1 MKYNAISLWFST
13 QLYIYI
19 YIYIKLKS
27 NQKPEKSNQIWFEKF
42 KLKKPK

>member
-1 MKYNAISLWFST
+1 MLSVCGFLLNFI
-13 QLYIYI
+13 YIYI

>member
-19 YIYIKLKS
+19 YKKLKS
-27 NQKPEKSNQIWFEKF
+27 NQKPEESNQIWFEKF

>member
-1 MKYNAISLWFST
+1 MLSVCGFLLNF
-13 QLYIYI
+13 IYI
-19 YIYIKLKS
+19 KKKLKS

>member
-13 QLYIYI
+13 QLYRKK
-19 YIYIKLKS
+19 KLKS

-42 KLKKPK
+42 KIKKPK